1 MNGIADHVSRSFA
14 PFWVSRHVA
23 KDGPYMLNVN
33 PASEPNCNSAAR
45 RTLWIAVG
53 ISPVVVLP
61 AASPGIAGHD
71 RKFPNALRIN
81 TMRAP

>member
-1 MNGIADHVSRSFA
+1 
-14 PFWVSRHVA
+14 
-23 KDGPYMLNVN
+23 MLNVN
-33 PASEPNCNSAAR
+33 PVAKPNCNSAGR

-53 ISPVVVLP
+53 IYGGRLALP
-61 AASPGIAGHD
+61 AASPEVSGHD